1 MFKSSPVTTDSLPA
15 HNTISTIGIVGGG
28 QLGRML
34 ALAAAELG
42 LKAHI
47 YCPEA
52 DCPAA
57 QVSSAFT
64 AAAYDDEAALSAFAA
79 AVDVVTYEFEN
90 IPVATVDH
98 ITAAKNV
105 FPSANALQIAQDR
118 FEEKSF
124 MRLQGFGVADFF
136 DITDLAELEAA
147 LAQCNGTGILKTR
160 RFGYDGKG
168 QWRLDDDSELA
179 AVLAEL
185 DGRPA
190 ILEALVPFEREVSIL
205 VARGQDGATACYDVI
220 ENLHRNHIL
229 HSSALPA
236 QLPAAL
242 QETAKKMAEKLAAA
256 LAYVGVLAIECFVVG
271 DALLINEIAPRVHNS
286 GHLTQDAC
294 HIGQFEQHIRAIAGW
309 PLGDATAHSDAVMTN
324 LLGDEI
330 EQWRD
335 FAAQK
340 ATYVHLY
347 GKAEARPGRKMGH
360 VPRVSPKTA

>member
-1 MFKSSPVTTDSLPA
+1 MCKSFPVTTDSLPTDNNVA
-15 HNTISTIGIVGGG
+15 TIGIVGGG

-42 LKAHI
+42 LKSHI
-47 YCPEA
+47 YCPEE

-57 QVSSAFT
+57 QVASALT
-64 AAAYDDEAALSAFAA
+64 AAAYDDSAALATFAA

-90 IPVATVDH
+90 IPVATVEH
-98 ITAAKNV
+98 IAVSKNV
-105 FPSANALQIAQDR
+105 FPSAKALKIAQDR

-124 MRLQGFGVADFF
+124 MRAQGFGVADFF
-136 DITDLAELEAA
+136 DITDLASLETA
-147 LAQCNGTGILKTR
+147 LAQCGGEGILKTR

-168 QWRLDDDSELA
+168 QWRLDADSDLA
-179 AVLAEL
+179 DVCAAL
-185 DGRPA
+185 DGQAA

-220 ENLHRNHIL
+220 ENVHRNHIL
-229 HSSALPA
+229 HSSTLPA

-242 QETAKKMAEKLAAA
+242 HAAAKNMAEKLATA
-256 LAYVGVLAIECFVVG
+256 LDYVGVLAIECFVVG
-271 DALLINEIAPRVHNS
+271 DSLLINEIAPRVHNS

-294 HIGQFEQHIRAIAGW
+294 HVGQFEQHMRAVAGW

-330 EQWRD
+330 AQWRG
-335 FAAQK
+335 FAAK
-340 ATYVHLY
+340 NATHVHLY
-347 GKAEARPGRKMGH
+347 GKAEARAGRKMGH
-360 VPRVSPKTA
+360 VTRLSPKNS

>member
-1 MFKSSPVTTDSLPA
+1 MTTDNRPKDNA
-15 HNTISTIGIVGGG
+15 VKTIGIVGGG

-34 ALAAAELG
+34 ALAAAKLG

-47 YCPEA
+47 YCPET

-57 QVSSAFT
+57 HVSSTFT
-64 AAAYDDEAALSAFAA
+64 AAAYDNEAALSAFAE

-90 IPVATVDH
+90 IPVATVAH
-98 ITAAKNV
+98 IATTKNV
-105 FPSANALQIAQDR
+105 FPSAKALKVAQDR

-124 MRLQGFGVADFF
+124 MRMQGFSVADFF
-136 DITDLAELEAA
+136 EITNLASLEAA
-147 LAQCNGTGILKTR
+147 LAQCSGNGILKTR

-168 QWRLDDDSELA
+168 QWRLNGDSELT

-185 DGRPA
+185 DGQAA
-190 ILEALVPFEREVSIL
+190 ILEALVPFEREISIL
-205 VARGQDGATACYDVI
+205 VARGQDGATACYDAI
-220 ENLHRNHIL
+220 ENVHSNHIL
-229 HSSALPA
+229 RSSTLPA
-236 QLPAAL
+236 HLPAAL
-242 QETAKKMAEKLAAA
+242 QATAKNMAERLAAA
-256 LAYVGVLAIECFVVG
+256 LDYVGVLAIECFVVG

-294 HIGQFEQHIRAIAGW
+294 HAGQFENHVRAIAGW

-335 FAAQK
+335 LATQK

-360 VPRVSPKTA
+360 VTRLSPKNT

>member
-1 MFKSSPVTTDSLPA
+1 MTTDNRPKDNA
-15 HNTISTIGIVGGG
+15 IKTIGIVGGG

-42 LKAHI
+42 LKTHI

-57 QVSSAFT
+57 HVSSAFT

-90 IPVATVDH
+90 IPVATVAH
-98 ITAAKNV
+98 IAATKNV
-105 FPSANALQIAQDR
+105 FPSAKALKIAQDR

-124 MRLQGFGVADFF
+124 MRMQGFGVADFF
-136 DITDLAELEAA
+136 DITDLASLEAA

-168 QWRLDDDSELA
+168 QWRLDGDSELA

-185 DGRPA
+185 DGQAA

-220 ENLHRNHIL
+220 ENVHRNHIL
-229 HSSALPA
+229 HSSTLPA

-242 QETAKKMAEKLAAA
+242 QDTAKNMAEKLAAA
-256 LAYVGVLAIECFVVG
+256 LDYVGVLAIECFVVG

-294 HIGQFEQHIRAIAGW
+294 HVGQFEQHMRAIAGW

-335 FAAQK
+335 LAAQK

-360 VPRVSPKTA
+360 VTRLSPKNT